1 MKNIKKIYILS
12 LILIFLPISGQASSN
27 LTEIKSELYTA
38 SIALT
43 GLSSEPT
50 LRQSQL
56 SLINLE
62 LNRLAKNLNS
72 IMQGRVLGVS
82 TSNTSLSS
90 SNNGNKRP
98 LAEVEVS
105 PGNRNSNRV
114 VFGGGHRDVFSFVV
128 EPSFSDIWMQQVE
141 IVFDREVWRY
151 LDEISLVSGNKVIYK
166 LEDLEDDDFNEIGDE
181 EAYAIILSGFNEKIK
196 KDLKKSYKIRITA
209 KDSRG
214 YDGIDIDVYLRKGA
228 VRFIDEVGFAQR
240 VPYESYGSRGALS
253 SEFEIVAK

>member
-43 GLSSEPT
+43 GLSSDPT

-62 LNRLAKNLNS
+62 LKRLSINLNS
-72 IMQGRVLGVS
+72 LLQGRVLGVS
-82 TSNTSLSS
+82 TSNTSLPA
-90 SNNGNKRP
+90 SNGSKRP

-105 PGNRNSNRV
+105 PGNRSSNRV

-151 LDEISLVSGNKVIYK
+151 IDEISLVSGNKVLYK
-166 LEDLEDDDFNEIGDE
+166 LEDLEDDDFSEIGDE
-181 EAYAIILSGFNEKIK
+181 DAYAIRLSGFNEKIK
-196 KDLKKSYKIRITA
+196 EGLKKSYKIRITA
-209 KDSRG
+209 KDARG
-214 YDGIDIDVYLRKGA
+214 YDGIDVKVYMRKGA
-228 VRFIDEVGFAQR
+228 VRFIDEVDFAQR
-240 VPYESYGSRGALS
+240 VPYQSDDERGRLS